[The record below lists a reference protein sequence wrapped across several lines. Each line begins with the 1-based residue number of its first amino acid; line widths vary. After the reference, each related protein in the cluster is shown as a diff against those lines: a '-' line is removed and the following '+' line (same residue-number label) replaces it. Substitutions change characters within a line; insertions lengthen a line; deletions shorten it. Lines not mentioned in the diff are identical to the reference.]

1 MMLNAEYT
9 KKLLNVDSFKRAQHE
24 LMNAFNLTDYEAQQ
38 ILYSYVIEKR
48 LKNWTNQDVYDA
60 LDEKDDMLTNKLKW
74 LITYSRRS
82 ITAENNKEY
91 KRELNQDDINN
102 HFDIIQLDSI
112 NKISEK
118 DLDRILALIPSLFAD
133 SSTSRWVQS
142 VLEHGKDE
150 TQETFDQSNKA
161 FRDKLRNVEKYCD
174 NHREKFINI
183 VVSKQQ
189 RELIQE
195 ENVLKEFID
204 VLANEDSTDGDI
216 QELIN
221 QNEIYIDDLIGQI
234 PMIKKPLVLTSNFKE
249 AELKDKYKLVNAISE
264 RYEYLKSKLIEE

>member
-9 KKLLNVDSFKRAQHE
+9 KKLLNVDSFIRAQHE
-24 LMNAFNLTDYEAQQ
+24 LMNAFKLTDYESQQ
-38 ILYSYVIEKR
+38 VLYSYVVEKR
-48 LKNWTNQDVYDA
+48 LKNWDIKDVYDA
-60 LDEKDDMLTNKLKW
+60 LDCKDDMLTNKLKW

-91 KRELNQDDINN
+91 KRQQLNDSLET
-102 HFDIIQLDSI
+102 HLDIIQLDSI
-112 NKISEK
+112 DRISEEN
-118 DLDRILALIPSLFAD
+118 LDRILALIPSLFAD
-133 SSTSRWVQS
+133 SSTARWVQS

-150 TQETFDQSNKA
+150 TQETFNQTPKA

-183 VVSKQQ
+183 VVSKEQ
-189 RELIQE
+189 REYITE

-204 VLANEDSTDGDI
+204 VLANINSDDEDI

-234 PMIKKPLVLTSNFKE
+234 PMIKKPLVLINNFKN
-249 AELKDKYKLVNAISE
+249 ANQQDKYKLINMINE